1 MNDDIAGTIAVGG
14 QTITHPVGIAALA
27 LCCYFIFFHR
37 KSIVIPALLIF
48 IFAVPNA
55 QRIQIISL
63 DFSFLR
69 IVILAALAR
78 AAFSGEFRTLQTNK
92 ADKLVFWWML
102 WSVIAYGFLNESLS
116 AAMTRTGFMVDA
128 VGAYFVG
135 RIYVKSWSDM
145 KQIAIFLGYA
155 SIPIV
160 IFFLVERST
169 GRNIFSVFGGINE
182 YTLVREGK
190 LRCQGPFSHPIMAGL
205 FWASIL
211 PWLAVVWIR
220 REMSKPLL
228 TFMFASMIVI
238 ILNTASSTPVMAVL
252 LFGVGLIFFPYRGAL
267 PLLRWTALFGLV
279 AAQIIME
286 KGVAHLIARVNI
298 FSGSTGWHRYH
309 LIDQAINHLGE
320 WFLVGT
326 LSTQHW
332 GAGLE
337 DVTNQYILEGVRGG
351 VLGMLLF
358 VAFLVALFQLV
369 GRAIQ
374 VSDSDQDR
382 WIYWCAG
389 VGLFA
394 HIFSFLGASYFGQMI
409 ASFFLFSGITAGLCT
424 RQITNQIEQKPLT
437 AP

>member
-1 MNDDIAGTIAVGG
+1 MNDDIAETLAVGG
-14 QTITHPVGIAALA
+14 ATIIHPVGIAVLA

-78 AAFSGEFRTLQTNK
+78 AALGGEFRALQTNK
-92 ADKLVFWWML
+92 ADKLVIWWAL
-102 WSVIAYGFLNESLS
+102 WSVITYGFLNGSLS
-116 AAMTRTGFMVDA
+116 ASVARVGFMVDA

-160 IFFLVERST
+160 IFFLVERSS
-169 GRNIFSVFGGINE
+169 GRNIFSVFGGIPE
-182 YTLVREGK
+182 YTLEREGK

-238 ILNTASSTPVMAVL
+238 ILTTASSTPVMAVL
-252 LFGVGLIFFPYRGAL
+252 LFAVGLIFFPYRGAL
-267 PLLRWTALFGLV
+267 PLLRWLALFGLV
-279 AAQIIME
+279 AAQVIME
-286 KGVAHLIARVNI
+286 KGAAHLLARVNI

-309 LIDQAINHLGE
+309 LIDEAINHLGE

-326 LSTQHW
+326 LSTRHW
-332 GAGLE
+332 GWGLE

-351 VLGMLLF
+351 VLGMMLF
-358 VAFLVALFQLV
+358 IAFLVALFQLV
-369 GRAIQ
+369 GRAIL

-394 HIFSFLGASYFGQMI
+394 HMFSFLGASYFGQMT
-409 ASFFLFSGITAGLCT
+409 ASFFLFSGITAGLCA
-424 RQITNQIEQKPLT
+424 RKIANQTEQQPLT

>member
-1 MNDDIAGTIAVGG
+1 MNDDIAETLAVGG
-14 QTITHPVGIAALA
+14 QTITHPVGIAALL

-55 QRIQIISL
+55 QRIEIISL

-69 IVILAALAR
+69 ILILAALAR
-78 AAFSGEFRTLQTNK
+78 AAFSGEFRELQTNK
-92 ADKLVFWWML
+92 ADKLVIWWMV
-102 WSVIAYGFLNESLS
+102 WSVIAYGFLNGSFG
-116 AAMTRTGFMVDA
+116 AAVTRTGFMVDA

-135 RIYVKSWSDM
+135 RIYVKSWSEM

-160 IFFLVERST
+160 IFFLVERSS
-169 GRNIFSVFGGINE
+169 GRNIFSVFGGISE

-220 REMSKPLL
+220 REMSRPLL
-228 TFMFASMIVI
+228 TFMLASIIVI
-238 ILNTASSTPVMAVL
+238 ILNTASSTPVMAVV
-252 LFGVGLIFFPYRGAL
+252 LFAVGLIFFPYRGIL
-267 PLLRWTALFGLV
+267 PLLRWLALFGLV
-279 AAQIIME
+279 AAQIVME
-286 KGVAHLIARVNI
+286 KGAAHLIARVNI

-326 LSTQHW
+326 LSTHHW
-332 GAGLE
+332 GSGLE
-337 DVTNQYILEGVRGG
+337 DVTNQYILEGVRSG
-351 VLGMLLF
+351 VLGMILF

-374 VSDSDQDR
+374 ASDSDQDR

-394 HIFSFLGASYFGQMI
+394 HMFSFLAVSYFGQMI
-409 ASFFLFSGITAGLCT
+409 ASFFLFSGITAGLCA
-424 RQITNQIEQKPLT
+424 RQIANQIEQQPHV

>member
-1 MNDDIAGTIAVGG
+1 MNDDISETLAVGG

-27 LCCYFIFFHR
+27 LCCHFIFFHR

-48 IFAVPNA
+48 IFAVPSA

-78 AAFSGEFRTLQTNK
+78 AAFGGEFRALQINK
-92 ADKLVFWWML
+92 ADKLVIWWML

-116 AAMTRTGFMVDA
+116 AAVTRIGFMVDA

-145 KQIAIFLGYA
+145 KKIAIFLGYA
-155 SIPIV
+155 SIPIL
-160 IFFLVERST
+160 IFFLVERSS
-169 GRNIFSVFGGINE
+169 GRNVFSVFGGISE

-220 REMSKPLL
+220 REVWKPLL
-228 TFMFASMIVI
+228 TLMFASMTLI
-238 ILNTASSTPVMAVL
+238 ILTTASSTPVVAVL
-252 LFGVGLIFFPYRGAL
+252 LTGVGLMFFPYRGTL
-267 PLLRWTALFGLV
+267 PLLRWLALFGLV
-279 AAQIIME
+279 AAQVIME
-286 KGVAHLIARVNI
+286 KGAAHLLARVNI
-298 FSGSTGWHRYH
+298 VSGSTGWHRYH
-309 LIDQAINHLGE
+309 LIDQAINHLDE

-351 VLGMLLF
+351 VFGMMLF
-358 VAFLVALFQLV
+358 IAFLVALFQLV

-374 VSDSDQDR
+374 VSDSNQDR

-394 HIFSFLGASYFGQMI
+394 HMFSFLAVSYFGQMI
-409 ASFFLFSGITAGLCT
+409 ASFFLFSGITAGLCA
-424 RQITNQIEQKPLT
+424 RQIANQIEQRPLA

>member
-1 MNDDIAGTIAVGG
+1 MNDDIAETLAVGG
-14 QTITHPVGIAALA
+14 HTIIHPVGVAVLV
-27 LCCYFIFFHR
+27 LCCYFIFFRR
-37 KSIVIPALLIF
+37 KSLVIPALLIF
-48 IFAVPNA
+48 IFVVPNA
-55 QRIQIISL
+55 QRIHIISL

-78 AAFSGEFRTLQTNK
+78 AAFGGEFRALKTNK
-92 ADKLVFWWML
+92 ADNLVIWWML
-102 WSVIAYGFLNESLS
+102 WSVIAYGFLNGSLS
-116 AAMTRTGFMVDA
+116 AAVTRAGFMVDA

-135 RIYVKSWSDM
+135 RIYVKTWSDM

-155 SIPIV
+155 SIPMV
-160 IFFLVERST
+160 IFFLVERSS
-169 GRNIFSVFGGINE
+169 GRNLFSVFGGIRD
-182 YTLVREGK
+182 YILVREGK

-211 PWLAVVWIR
+211 PWLAVVWNR
-220 REMSKPLL
+220 REASKPLL
-228 TFMFASMIVI
+228 TLMFASMTLI

-252 LFGVGLIFFPYRGAL
+252 LIGLGLMFFPYRGTL
-267 PLLRWTALFGLV
+267 PLLRWLALFGLI
-279 AAQIIME
+279 AAQIVME
-286 KGVAHLIARVNI
+286 KGAAHLLARVNI

-332 GAGLE
+332 GEGLE

-351 VLGMLLF
+351 VLGMMLF

-394 HIFSFLGASYFGQMI
+394 HMFSFLSVSYFGQMI
-409 ASFFLFSGITAGLCT
+409 ASFFLFSGITAGLCA
-424 RQITNQIEQKPLT
+424 RQIANQIEQRPHT

>member
-1 MNDDIAGTIAVGG
+1 MNDDIAETLAVGG
-14 QTITHPVGIAALA
+14 ETITHPVGIAALV

-37 KSIVIPALLIF
+37 KSFVIPALLIF
-48 IFAVPNA
+48 IFAIPNA
-55 QRIQIISL
+55 QRIHIISL

-78 AAFSGEFRTLQTNK
+78 AAFGGEFRALQTNK
-92 ADKLVFWWML
+92 ADKLVILWML
-102 WSVIAYGFLNESLS
+102 WSVIAYGFLNGSLS
-116 AAMTRTGFMVDA
+116 AAVTRTGFMVDA
-128 VGAYFVG
+128 VGGYFVG

-155 SIPIV
+155 SIPMV
-160 IFFLVERST
+160 IFFLIERTS
-169 GRNIFSVFGGINE
+169 GRNLFSVFGGISD
-182 YTLVREGK
+182 YSLVRDGK

-211 PWLAVVWIR
+211 PWLAVVWTR
-220 REMSKPLL
+220 REVSRRLL
-228 TFMFASMIVI
+228 TLMFASMIVI
-238 ILNTASSTPVMAVL
+238 IVNTASSTPVAAVL
-252 LFGVGLIFFPYRGAL
+252 LTGVGLMFFPYRGTL
-267 PLLRWTALFGLV
+267 SLLRWLALFGLV
-279 AAQIIME
+279 AAQIVME
-286 KGVAHLIARVNI
+286 KGAAHLLARVNI
-298 FSGSTGWHRYH
+298 FSGSTGWYRYH

-332 GAGLE
+332 GAGLG

-351 VLGMLLF
+351 LLGMMLF
-358 VAFLVALFQLV
+358 FAFLVALFQLV

-394 HIFSFLGASYFGQMI
+394 HMFSFLAASYFGQMI
-409 ASFFLFSGITAGLCT
+409 ASFFLFSGITSSLCA
-424 RQITNQIEQKPLT
+424 RQIANQTEQRPHT